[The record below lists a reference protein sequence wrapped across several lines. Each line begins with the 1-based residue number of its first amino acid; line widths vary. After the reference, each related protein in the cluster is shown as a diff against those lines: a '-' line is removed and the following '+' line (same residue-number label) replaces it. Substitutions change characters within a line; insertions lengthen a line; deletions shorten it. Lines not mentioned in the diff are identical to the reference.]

1 MRQPLG
7 ETEEARTAALKPIG
21 FGPFRLDPAA
31 RRLTREGKA
40 ISLGSR
46 ALGLLLLLVERA
58 GEVVGKEELL
68 ERAWGS
74 VHVEEENLRV
84 HIHALRKALGDSE
97 AQRYVVNIPGRGY
110 SFVAPVGPGTAALP
124 TAEALRPGPAAP
136 PSGLR
141 PPPQRRTAVL
151 GREEQVAELAGAL
164 LRDRLISVVGPGGI
178 GKTTTALAVAGAL
191 AERFPG
197 AVAFVDLAPLR
208 EERMVQSA
216 VATALNLPIRS
227 EDETG
232 NILAALQE
240 GPVLLVLDNCEHV
253 LDGVAT
259 LAEAIHERAPRAC
272 ILATT
277 REPLCIPAERV
288 HRLPPLSCPPKGGDL
303 TAAEVAAYPAAALF
317 VERAAA
323 GAAGFVLT
331 DDNAPVVAEICR
343 RLDGLA
349 LAIELAA
356 GRIDSFGVKGL
367 AAGLDQRFQ
376 MLSRGRRTALPR
388 QQTLRLALDWSYDLL
403 TEEEKVVLRRLSLFA
418 GSFTLD
424 AAEAVVCGEDIPP
437 DDFTDHLARL
447 VLASLV
453 SADTASGTV
462 RYALLETTR
471 VYALD
476 RLAEHGERTAFARRH
491 ALHFLKVL
499 QRFVRERPAET
510 LLPFRPDLDNIRTA
524 LSWAFSSEGD
534 LSIGMP
540 LSVAAAFLLID
551 LSLLAECVRWTGLAL
566 ERLPDEERGTAREM
580 ELRTSFAMPLLFTR
594 GNLEEV
600 RLALERA
607 LSLAATLGA
616 VAYQARILDGLF
628 TYHLRG
634 GHFRAMFDTA
644 RRAEA
649 LTSGLA
655 LPNYGG
661 SDWMMGVSHYFA
673 GNLPETRR
681 YLERAVATLPRRRPV
696 DVLRV
701 GVDQRV
707 NAANALARA
716 LWMQGMADRARD
728 VAARNVEETEALG
741 DPVTLAVALM
751 WTLPVALWTGE
762 VQVAERRLARLEEC
776 TALGGLSPSRLVGQA
791 HRGAILTHRGRPE
804 EGISLLENSLSAL
817 RGINSRLL
825 EVVLMIHL
833 SEAYAAAGRHGEAL
847 ATVEAAI
854 LRSHE
859 TAELVN
865 LPHLL
870 HLRALYGWHGHRDPA
885 RFMAG
890 LDEALACA
898 RGNGAL
904 AYELRVL
911 MSMAGLREDDAA
923 RARALEVLRE
933 VYGRFEEGFD
943 TPDLRE
949 AGRLLE
955 G

>member
-1 MRQPLG
+1 MQQRLDTAG
-7 ETEEARTAALKPIG
+7 EAGAAAPQAIG

-31 RRLTREGKA
+31 RRLFREGRA
-40 ISLGSR
+40 VPLGNR
-46 ALGLLLLLVERA
+46 AFGLLLLLVERA

-97 AQRYVVNIPGRGY
+97 TQRYVVNIPGRGY
-110 SFVAPVGPGTAALP
+110 SFVALVGQGGAAP
-124 TAEALRPGPAAP
+124 QTAEPPRPKPVA
-136 PSGLR
+136 SSTGLR

-151 GREEQVAELAGAL
+151 GRAEQVAELAEAL
-164 LRDRLISVVGPGGI
+164 LGHRLISVVGPGGI
-178 GKTTTALAVAGAL
+178 GKTTAALAVAAAL
-191 AERFPG
+191 ADRFPG

-232 NILAALQE
+232 NILAALQDA
-240 GPVLLVLDNCEHV
+240 PVLLVLDNCEHV

-277 REPLCIPAERV
+277 REPLCIRAERV
-288 HRLPPLSCPPKGGDL
+288 HRLPPLPCPPEGGDR
-303 TAAEVAAYPAAALF
+303 TAAEVATYPAAALF

-331 DDNAPVVAEICR
+331 DGNAPVVAEICR

-376 MLSRGRRTALPR
+376 LLSRGRRTALPR

-418 GSFTLD
+418 GSSTLD
-424 AAEAVVCGEDIPP
+424 AAEAVVCGDDIPP

-453 SADTASGTV
+453 SADTASGNV

-471 VYALD
+471 VYALE
-476 RLAEHGERTAFARRH
+476 RLAEKGERGVFARRH
-491 ALHFLKVL
+491 ALHFLNVL
-499 QRFVRERPAET
+499 QRFLRERPAET
-510 LLPFRPDLDNIRTA
+510 LLPFRPDLDNIRAA
-524 LSWAFSSEGD
+524 LAWAFSPEGD

-540 LSVAAAFLLID
+540 LSVAAAFLFID

-566 ERLPDEERGTAREM
+566 ERLPNEERGTVREM
-580 ELRTSFAMPLLFTR
+580 ELRTGFAMPLLFTR

-607 LSLAATLGA
+607 LGLAEKLGA
-616 VAYQARILDGLF
+616 VAHQARILDGLF

-649 LTSGLA
+649 LTRSIT

-681 YLERAVATLPRRRPV
+681 HLVRAMATLPRKRPV
-696 DVLRV
+696 DVLRI

-716 LWMQGMADRARD
+716 LWMQGMADQARE
-728 VAARNVEETEALG
+728 VAACNVEETEALG

-751 WTLPVALWTGE
+751 WTLPIALWTGE
-762 VQVAERRLARLEEC
+762 VVVAERRLARLEEC
-776 TALGGLSPSRLVGQA
+776 TARGGLSPSRLVGQA
-791 HRGAILTHRGRPE
+791 HRGAVLTHRGRPA
-804 EGISLLENSLSAL
+804 EGIPLLEGSLSAL

-833 SEAYAAAGRHGEAL
+833 SEAYAAAGRHGAAL
-847 ATVEAAI
+847 AEVEAAI
-854 LRSHE
+854 FRSQE

-870 HLRALYGWHGHRDPA
+870 HLRALYAWNGDGDTA
-885 RFMAG
+885 RLVAG
-890 LDEALACA
+890 LDEALAHA

-904 AYELRVL
+904 AYELRIL
-911 MSMAGLREDDAA
+911 TSMARLPADAAA
-923 RARALEVLRE
+923 RARGLEALHEVH
-933 VYGRFEEGFD
+933 GRFEEGFD

-949 AGRLLE
+949 AGRVLE